1 MDKEFLTFQK
11 FYDKDDALAF
21 AELLQ
26 SNNITYLIDDNS
38 IDFDVSFGYN
48 PLDKEFNIKL
58 QKQDFEKADE
68 ILLQM
73 SSTELDEVA
82 PDYYL
87 LSFTDQKLMEILM
100 NSDAWSRFDFLL
112 AQKILK
118 QRGKEVNPDIISLLK
133 KQRMEELA
141 KPEPS
146 QRKLIAAGYLFAIL
160 GSLFGIFIACHLLT
174 YKKTLPNGE
183 RVYVYS
189 ETDRKNARIM
199 LSIALILVVFWLM
212 VAIVINLASM

>member
-11 FYDKDDALAF
+11 FYDKEDALAF

-38 IDFDVSFGYN
+38 IDFDVFFGYN

-100 NSDAWSRFDFLL
+100 NNDAWSRFDFLL

-118 QRGKEVNPDIISLLK
+118 QRGKEVNPEIISLFK

-146 QRKLIAAGYLFAIL
+146 QKKLISAGYIFAIL
-160 GSLFGIFIACHLLT
+160 GSIFGIFIAWYLLT

-189 ETDRKNARIM
+189 ENDRKNACIM
-199 LSIALILVVFWLM
+199 LII
-212 VAIVINLASM
+212 AIVLLIFWIILAII